1 MASPTIPANFVTD
14 PTIRS
19 LEYAARTATVTG
31 AAVATGDVNFER
43 AGLLDFGAHTDGSHV
58 YTFEQLIEG
67 VWVEM
72 PVDLLDGLGVLD
84 TDPVLLEP
92 DGTPLLL
99 NTFTVDDSA
108 RDDKQFIIGL
118 QATELSVRVQLTVSG
133 GPSTGLVSGVNIITQ
148 LPRFGGDGGQPMDAG
163 SVKALKV
170 SLPTV

>member
-1 MASPTIPANFVTD
+1 MGRSTIPANLVTD
-14 PTIRS
+14 PTTRS

-43 AGLLDFGAHTDGSHV
+43 AAFLDFGAHTDGDHV

-67 VWVEM
+67 VWTEM

-84 TDPVLLEP
+84 TDPILLEP

-99 NTFTVDDSA
+99 NTFTVDDDT
-108 RDDKQFIIGL
+108 RDDLQFVIGL

-133 GPSTGLVSGVNIITQ
+133 GPATGLVSGVNILTQ
-148 LPRFGGDGGQPMDAG
+148 VPRFGGGGGQPMDAG
-163 SVKALKV
+163 SVKAPKV